1 MKIRIDR
8 KTLIKNKGISVLSIK
23 EDELD
28 LEPESQHNLDIILG
42 NIITNK
48 YIDLKAAEDE
58 NTDR

>member
-8 KTLIKNKGISVLSIK
+8 KTLNKNKGISVSSIK

-48 YIDLKAAEDE
+48 YIDLKAKEDE

>member
-8 KTLIKNKGISVLSIK
+8 KTLNKNKGISVLSIK

-48 YIDLKAAEDE
+48 YIDLKAKEDE